1 VYGPIWELINS
12 TSSPGATV
20 TGKREEKEIKKG
32 NVLAYRE
39 EHNTSKGRGGE
50 RRG

>member
-1 VYGPIWELINS
+1 MGLIGS

-20 TGKREEKEIKKG
+20 TGEKGEKETKKG

-39 EHNTSKGRGGE
+39 EYDMSKGRGGE
-50 RRG
+50 RRE